1 MTNYENLKQMD
12 SDELAVTICDMMCMC
27 DKCPAREMCVR
38 GCGKANGLK
47 EWMKQE
53 VEE

>member
-1 MTNYENLKQMD
+1 MTNYENLKQMS
-12 SDELAVTICDMMCMC
+12 SDELAVTICEMIGVCRT
-27 DKCPAREMCVR
+27 CPGSEMCIT

>member
-1 MTNYENLKQMD
+1 MTNYENLKQMS
-12 SDELAVTICDMMCMC
+12 SDELAVAICDMMGEC
-27 DKCPAREMCVR
+27 DKCPGIGMCMAGR
-38 GCGKANGLK
+38 GKANGLK